1 MGDLMKRQFNILDLS
16 GKKFLEWKVDAMMNL
31 KDQGLEHTVKDNKSP
46 SSQTTDTTNST
57 MTVVKPVTEQE
68 KAKALGLLRHHL
80 HEGLKTEYMMVE
92 DLKELWDC
100 LNERFGHHK
109 RVLLPKELFDWTNLR
124 FQDFKSV
131 IDYNSTIHEIVSILG
146 YCDHPVIDKQ
156 MIEKTLTTFHASTIL
171 LQEQYRERDFKMFDE
186 LMSVLL
192 VTEQNSDLLLKN
204 HNLRPTGS
212 LATHHEANAT
222 SSYPPETNATRKGGR
237 GYYNGRG
244 RGRGNYRGRD
254 RGRGRNNF
262 QRNSIFKNSEKQ
274 KGQSSGSHK
283 HTHSRGKNTC
293 YKYGMTGRWG
303 RTCRLAKHLVDL
315 YQTSVKG
322 KEKNAEA
329 NYVNK
334 ENAPCPT
341 LDVSDFFM
349 DNAEIGNDLIFGEN
363 NNA

>member
-1 MGDLMKRQFNILDLS
+1 MGDLMKRQFSILDLS

-31 KDQGLEHTVKDNKSP
+31 KAQGLEHTVKENKSP
-46 SSQTTDTTNST
+46 SGQTTDTTTSA
-57 MTVVKPVTEQE
+57 MTVAKPVTEQD
-68 KAKALGLLRHHL
+68 KAKALVLLRHHL

-92 DLKELWDC
+92 DPKELWDC
-100 LNERFGHHK
+100 LIERFGHHK
-109 RVLLPKELFDWTNLR
+109 RVLLPKALFDWTNLR

-131 IDYNSTIHEIVSILG
+131 IDYNSTIHEIVSILR
-146 YCDHPVIDKQ
+146 YCDHPVSDEH
-156 MIEKTLTTFHASTIL
+156 MIEKTLTTFHASNIL
-171 LQEQYRERDFKMFDE
+171 LQEQYRERGFKKFNE

-192 VTEQNSDLLLKN
+192 VAEQNSELLLKN

-222 SSYPPETNATRKGGR
+222 NSYPPESNATRRGGR
-237 GYYNGRG
+237 GNYNGRG
-244 RGRGNYRGRD
+244 KGRGNYRGRG

-262 QRNSIFKNSEKQ
+262 QRNSNFKNFEKQ

-283 HTHSRGKNTC
+283 QTLSKGKDTC
-293 YKYGMTGRWG
+293 YRCGMTGHWG
-303 RTCRLAKHLVDL
+303 RTCRTAKHLVDL
-315 YQTSVKG
+315 YQASVKG

-329 NYVNK
+329 NYVNE

-349 DNAEIGNDLIFGEN
+349 DNAETGNDFILGEN

>member
-31 KDQGLEHTVKDNKSP
+31 KAQGLEHTVKENKSP
-46 SSQTTDTTNST
+46 SGQTTDTTTSA
-57 MTVVKPVTEQE
+57 MTVAKPVTEQD
-68 KAKALGLLRHHL
+68 KAKALVLLRHHL

-92 DLKELWDC
+92 DPKELWDC

-109 RVLLPKELFDWTNLR
+109 RVLLPKALFNWTNLR
-124 FQDFKSV
+124 FQDFKS
-131 IDYNSTIHEIVSILG
+131 
-146 YCDHPVIDKQ
+146 
-156 MIEKTLTTFHASTIL
+156 MIEKTLTTFHASNIL
-171 LQEQYRERDFKMFDE
+171 LQEQYRERGFKRFNE

-192 VTEQNSDLLLKN
+192 VAEQNSELLLKN
-204 HNLRPTGS
+204 LNLRPTGS
-212 LATHHEANAT
+212 LATHHE
-222 SSYPPETNATRKGGR
+222 
-237 GYYNGRG
+237 
-244 RGRGNYRGRD
+244 
-254 RGRGRNNF
+254 
-262 QRNSIFKNSEKQ
+262 

-283 HTHSRGKNTC
+283 QTLSKGKDTC
-293 YKYGMTGRWG
+293 YRCGMTGHWG
-303 RTCRLAKHLVDL
+303 RTCRTTKHLVDL

-329 NYVNK
+329 NYVNE

-349 DNAEIGNDLIFGEN
+349 DNAETGNDFILGEN